1 MRVPAVAVVLWL
13 VPTLAMPQ
21 SLGEAARKQARK
33 RSAGAP
39 ATKVFTDTDLRPSGQ
54 RTEGVSA
61 ETTTEAS
68 APAGG
73 ATTALAGSG
82 EIPSTRPTLS
92 DVQWPPSAPRPAATA
107 EDALRAQLDREEGAR
122 RGRER
127 YWRQSAGQALA
138 HIEAMQREYE
148 ASCGRS
154 RLIVVSGG

>member
-1 MRVPAVAVVLWL
+1 MRFPAVAVALWL

-21 SLGEAARKQARK
+21 SLGDVARKQARK

-39 ATKVFTDTDLRPSGQ
+39 ATKVYTDTDLRPAGG
-54 RTEGVSA
+54 RTEGAPA
-61 ETTTEAS
+61 ETTAEPS
-68 APAGG
+68 ARAGG
-73 ATTALAGSG
+73 ADTAL
-82 EIPSTRPTLS
+82 
-92 DVQWPPSAPRPAATA
+92 VQWPPSAPRPAATA

-138 HIEAMQREYE
+138 QIESMQREYE